1 MKGAF
6 IMAHRTKST
15 PEEKVM
21 LVKKYLAGE
30 ISATEV
36 CEIVRVN
43 NESFRNWIR
52 IYKQEGSLG
61 LINNGTNRRYS
72 RELKINAVEAYLTGE
87 GSQSEICKRYKIRS
101 KKQLQDWIKLYNSGK
116 NFKNMSGGS
125 RMKSRNTSL
134 EERIQIVRECIESGY
149 DYGEIA
155 KKYEVGYQQVYSWVK
170 KFAEH
175 GEAGLHDRRGR
186 RKIDQ
191 KPRTPQEAA
200 EIEIAR
206 LKHENYMLRM
216 ERDLLK
222 KLEELERG
230 DAFRK

>member
-1 MKGAF
+1 
-6 IMAHRTKST
+6 MAHKTKSS
-15 PEEKVM
+15 PEEKV
-21 LVKKYLAGE
+21 LLIKKYLARE
-30 ISATEV
+30 ISAMTASETAGV
-36 CEIVRVN
+36 SQSSFETWVRL
-43 NESFRNWIR
+43 
-52 IYKQEGSLG
+52 YKQEGSLG
-61 LINNGTNRRYS
+61 LFNFGKNRSYS
-72 RELKINAVEAYLTGE
+72 SEIKMRAVLAYLSGE
-87 GSQSEICKRYKIRS
+87 GSLRDICARFKIRS
-101 KKQLQDWIKLYNSGK
+101 KCQLQDWIILYNNGK
-116 NFKNMSGGS
+116 NLKNMSGGS

-155 KKYEVGYQQVYSWVK
+155 KKHEVGYQQVYTWVK
-170 KFAEH
+170 KFTEH

>member
-1 MKGAF
+1 MSHK
-6 IMAHRTKST
+6 TKCS
-15 PEEKVM
+15 PEEKV
-21 LVKKYLAGE
+21 LLIEKHLAGE
-30 ISATEV
+30 ISVMRAA
-36 CEIVRVN
+36 EIAGVN
-43 NESFRNWIR
+43 KSSFGTWVR
-52 IYKQEGSLG
+52 IYKQEGPLG
-61 LINNGTNRRYS
+61 LKNTGKNRYYS
-72 RELKINAVEAYLTGE
+72 PEVKMRAVLAYLSGE
-87 GSQSEICKRYKIRS
+87 GSLREVSARFKIRS
-101 KKQLQDWIKLYNSGK
+101 NRQLEEWIILYNSGK

-125 RMKSRNTSL
+125 RMKSRKTSL

-149 DYGEIA
+149 DYGEMA
-155 KKYEVGYQQVYSWVK
+155 KKYEVGYQQVYTWVK
-170 KFAEH
+170 KFTEH
-175 GEAGLHDRRGR
+175 GEPGLHDRRGQ

-191 KPRTPQEAA
+191 KPRTPQESA

>member
-1 MKGAF
+1 MSHK
-6 IMAHRTKST
+6 TKCS
-15 PEEKVM
+15 PEEKV
-21 LVKKYLAGE
+21 LLIEKYLAGE
-30 ISATEV
+30 ISSMRAA
-36 CEIVRVN
+36 EIAGVN
-43 NESFRNWIR
+43 QSSFGTWIR
-52 IYKQEGSLG
+52 IYKQEGPLG
-61 LINNGTNRRYS
+61 LKNTGKKRYYS
-72 RELKINAVEAYLTGE
+72 PEFKMRAVLAYLSGE
-87 GSQSEICKRYKIRS
+87 GSLREISARFKLRS
-101 KKQLQDWIKLYNSGK
+101 NRQLEEWIMLYNSGK
-116 NFKNMSGGS
+116 NFEKMSGGS
-125 RMKSRNTSL
+125 RMQSRNTSL

-155 KKYEVGYQQVYSWVK
+155 KKHEVGYQQVYTWVK
-170 KFAEH
+170 KFTEH

-230 DAFRK
+230 DAFPK